1 MSSPPPSI
9 VFYTK
14 PGCHLCDESRLLL
27 SQILAERAAADGF
40 TPIVEER
47 NILDNEAWERE
58 NAFEIPVIE
67 LGGLRLALATS
78 AGRIRTLLAA
88 ELDNAVQATTTY

>member
-1 MSSPPPSI
+1 MSFPPPTI

-27 SQILAERAAADGF
+27 SQILAERAAAGRF
-40 TPIVEER
+40 APTVEER
-47 NILDNEAWERE
+47 NILDNETWERE

-67 LGGLRLALATS
+67 AGAGRLALATS
-78 AGRIRTLLAA
+78 AGRIRALLEA
-88 ELDNAVQATTTY
+88 ELDNAVESNPAR

>member
-1 MSSPPPSI
+1 VISPPPTL

-27 SQILAERAAADGF
+27 GSILADRAATGRV

-47 NILDNEAWERE
+47 NILENETWERD

-67 LGGLRLALATS
+67 LAGRRLALATS
-78 AGRIRTLLAA
+78 AGRIRSLLAA
-88 ELDNAVQATTTY
+88 ELDNAVEADRAR

>member
-1 MSSPPPSI
+1 VSFPPSTI

-27 SQILAERAAADGF
+27 SQILAERGAIGRRAPG
-40 TPIVEER
+40 IEER
-47 NILDNEAWERE
+47 NILENETWERE

-67 LGGLRLALATS
+67 IGGRRLPLATS
-78 AGRIRTLLAA
+78 AGRIRALLAA
-88 ELDNAVQATTTY
+88 ELDGAVEANPAR